1 MRADA
6 GGGAHGS
13 ARAASPE
20 EPGVK
25 DGGGHRAEARN
36 VEGVELNANRSWN
49 RFYAP
54 GTPVD
59 IELPTGSLVDLLD
72 DRVSRYAGRPAVTF
86 FGATL
91 TYRELGDRVARVAQ
105 GLRDL
110 GVRPGDRVA
119 IVLPNAPQH
128 VVAFYAVLRVGAIVV
143 EHNPLYTRDELEVQ
157 FRDHG
162 ARHVIAWDKIAS
174 VIGSLPDDIGIR
186 TIVSVDITTAMPWTT
201 RLALRLPVAKARASR
216 EKLTARAPGTVP
228 FAQLE
233 RSLPLDAATP
243 RPQVGDI
250 ACLQYTSGTTGTPKG
265 AMITHGNLWANA
277 RMGAAWMPDFPHGES
292 SIYGLLPMFH
302 SFGLLLSV
310 IYSVET
316 ASRAVLFPTF
326 DPELVSAAARKFP
339 PSFVP
344 AVPPMFD
351 RLARVAR
358 DGKLDLSR
366 VVYAISGA
374 MTLTPAI
381 VKRWEE
387 LAGSMLNEGYGLTE
401 TSPIALANPFTEH
414 RRIGAIGIPFPS
426 TDIRVVDAD
435 DPAREVAQGEVG
447 ELQIKGPQ
455 VFQGYWNRPDE
466 TAATLLEGGWLR
478 TGDLVVQDA
487 AGFVTVVDRKKEL
500 IITGG
505 FNVSPSEV
513 ERVVTGVPGVAESAV
528 VGVPRGGGAEVV
540 TAVVV
545 LDAGAEFDEEAAR
558 AAARE
563 QLAEYKRPT
572 TYLVWEELPKSLIGK
587 VLRRR
592 VRDTL
597 IADRKA
603 VRAAPEGDETAS

>member
-1 MRADA
+1 MHLNETRA
-6 GGGAHGS
+6 
-13 ARAASPE
+13 
-20 EPGVK
+20 
-25 DGGGHRAEARN
+25 
-36 VEGVELNANRSWN
+36 WN

-54 GTPVD
+54 DTPVD
-59 IELPTGSLVDLLD
+59 IEPVTGSLIDLLD
-72 DRVSRYAGRPAVTF
+72 ERVTQWNDRDAIAF

-91 TYRELGDRVARVAQ
+91 SYRELGDRVARVAN
-105 GLRDL
+105 GLKGL
-110 GVRPGDRVA
+110 GVKEGDRVA
-119 IVLPNAPQH
+119 LVMPNAPQH
-128 VVAFYAVLRVGAIVV
+128 VIAFYAVLRLGAVVV

-162 ARHVIAWDKIAS
+162 AQVVIAWSKVAPTIQ
-174 VIGSLPDDIGIR
+174 SLPKDLGIR
-186 TIVSVDITTAMPWTT
+186 TVISVDVTRAMPLTM
-201 RLALRLPVAKARASR
+201 RLALSLPIAKARESR
-216 EKLTARAPGTVP
+216 AKLTAPAPGTVA

-233 RSLPLDAATP
+233 RTAPLPVAHPRPAAT
-243 RPQVGDI
+243 DL

-265 AMITHGNLWANA
+265 AMITHANLWANA
-277 RMGAAWMPDFPHGES
+277 RQGAAWMPEFTRGEG

-316 ASRAVLFPTF
+316 GSRAVLFPTF
-326 DPELVSAAARKFP
+326 DPELVAQAAKRFP
-339 PSFVP
+339 PTFVP

-358 DGKLDLSR
+358 DGKLDLSG

-401 TSPIALANPFTEH
+401 TSPVALANPFTDH
-414 RRIGAIGIPFPS
+414 RKIGAIGLPFPS
-426 TDIRVVDAD
+426 TDIRVVD
-435 DPAREVAQGEVG
+435 PEYPERQVALGETG
-447 ELQIKGPQ
+447 ELLIRGPQ
-455 VFQGYWNRPDE
+455 VFQGYWNRPEE

-478 TGDLVVQDA
+478 TGDLVVQDEE
-487 AGFVTVVDRKKEL
+487 GFVTVVDRKKEL

-505 FNVSPSEV
+505 FNVAPSEV
-513 ERVVTGVPGVAESAV
+513 EAVITRLPGVAECAV

-540 TAVVV
+540 TAAVI
-545 LDAGAEFDEEAAR
+545 LEPDASFDEG
-558 AAARE
+558 AARE
-563 QLAEYKRPT
+563 FAREHLAEYKRPS

-592 VRDTL
+592 VRDAL
-597 IADRKA
+597 IADRRA
-603 VRAAPEGDETAS
+603 VRALPAEE